1 MRVVVTGGTGFIG
14 KAVLREA
21 QKQGHDIWT
30 FDRSDGRDVMGD
42 LEGLKGADAVI
53 HLAGLL
59 GTHELFTQVQDAI
72 DVNITGAYR
81 IMDWCLKNGARYVGI
96 TMPDAFPS
104 IYTATK
110 IASQRLA
117 TALHHSRGL
126 AVSHV
131 RAFNA
136 FGPGQKFGP
145 GHPQKIIP
153 TFAALGWRNVAL
165 PVWGDGSQTVDLI
178 HVDDIAR
185 ILVAAVNLVD
195 NQIVDAGT
203 GVALTVNAVAEY
215 VLHVTNSMGGIQ
227 HLPMR
232 DGEEPTHIVAT
243 GEGWEW
249 LTDQEKP
256 VFTWGQLADTVRWY
270 RGK

>member
-1 MRVVVTGGTGFIG
+1 
-14 KAVLREA
+14 
-21 QKQGHDIWT
+21 
-30 FDRSDGRDVMGD
+30 
-42 LEGLKGADAVI
+42 
-53 HLAGLL
+53 
-59 GTHELFTQVQDAI
+59 
-72 DVNITGAYR
+72 
-81 IMDWCLKNGARYVGI
+81 
-96 TMPDAFPS
+96 
-104 IYTATK
+104 
-110 IASQRLA
+110 
-117 TALHHSRGL
+117 
-126 AVSHV
+126 
-131 RAFNA
+131 
-136 FGPGQKFGP
+136 
-145 GHPQKIIP
+145 
-153 TFAALGWRNVAL
+153 
-165 PVWGDGSQTVDLI
+165 VWGDGSQTVDLI